1 MLIKKFTIQN
11 MQEIL
16 KYLKEIKLNEN
27 EIIQIEV
34 LNPDLVDNAYAG
46 KRVSFNGVDYLYR
59 SFKAWNDLAEILFC
73 KLMIPELQNKNTIK
87 LTFKK
92 LNTNESFHNQKD
104 LENEKYGTKSDF
116 SLINKSE
123 EPSFIHSFTQALTNA
138 KVQNRKN
145 ILNLGVNRAD
155 EFEVIQNMLNNDEF
169 MDLNLVGVDFCPSA
183 IEHAKKRFPK
193 NAEFHVHDINKL
205 DELNLTKADLLIS
218 IGTLQSSSL
227 NFKLLFSSLI
237 QNYLSKDSAIILGF
251 PNCRWING
259 EMIFGAMAK
268 NYSYSEMSVLHK
280 DIYFCK
286 KYLQQKK
293 YRVTITGKNYIFLTA
308 TKINI

>member
-1 MLIKKFTIQN
+1 MLIKKFTMQN

-16 KYLKEIKLNEN
+16 KYLKTMELREN
-27 EIIQIEV
+27 EIISIEV
-34 LNPDLVDNAYAG
+34 LNPDLIGNAYAG
-46 KRVSFNGVDYLYR
+46 KKVLVDDVEYIYR
-59 SFKAWNDLAEILFC
+59 SLKAWNDLAEILFC
-73 KLMIPELQNKNTIK
+73 KLMIPEIQNKNTIK
-87 LTFKK
+87 LSFKK
-92 LNTNESFHNQKD
+92 LNTNESFHKQKD
-104 LENEKYGTKSDF
+104 LKNEKYGTESDF

-123 EPSFIHSFTQALTNA
+123 EPSFIHAFTQALTNA

-155 EFEVIQNMLNNDEF
+155 EFEVIQNMLSRDEF
-169 MDLNLVGVDFCPSA
+169 MNLNLVGVDFCPSA
-183 IEHAKKRFPK
+183 IKLAKKRFPI

-237 QNYLSKDSAIILGF
+237 QNYLSSDSAIILGF

-268 NYSYSEMSVLHK
+268 NYSFSEMSVLHK

-308 TKINI
+308 TKINV